1 MAQMGR
7 NKQGRSDNECLKE
20 TMTNDCFIA
29 FMSILILTI
38 IWAVYLIDKKLT
50 HIAHILVQIREKLK

>member
-1 MAQMGR
+1 M
-7 NKQGRSDNECLKE
+7 E